1 MGAGVSPNSPAGDGA
16 DEDAFP
22 GGVPFLTTA
31 QAGGT
36 YSLTVPI
43 AGASAAPTVCG
54 WIDFNRNTTFDA
66 TERACSTGLT
76 AGATSAPL
84 TFNVPTAT
92 AAGPLY
98 VRLRAGYDATQT
110 QSRRAPRTRVRPRT
124 T

>member
-1 MGAGVSPNSPAGDGA
+1 M
-16 DEDAFP
+16 
-22 GGVPFLTTA
+22 PFLTTA

-36 YSLTVPI
+36 YTLTVPI

-98 VRLRAGYDATQT
+98 VRLRAATT
-110 QSRRAPRTRVRPRT
+110 PRRRRRRRAPPTPARPRT